1 VRRPFLIRFI
11 LSVALFSS
19 ATALSQ
25 EGIASGAGFSPASA
39 SPTQLNE
46 TVRTLEEFFRR
57 ASPQT
62 SKPQLVHARIQLA
75 TAYLMLH
82 CYRDSLDT
90 LQMLHLG
97 NRADEP
103 AQAWTVKGL
112 DELELNYVEDAVL
125 SLRRAV
131 RLNPASPTAR
141 LALGDALARSDH
153 MQDAARVYEE
163 QTRLTPNLSDAWYK
177 LGLAHAEISAS
188 LGHAPVRQAEEK
200 LSAQLDAE
208 ELLAK
213 GDNLNAARTLL
224 RVQRTSSDQ
233 PEIHADLG
241 TALLALGYARA
252 ADDQFHQEL
261 VKNPESP
268 SAWLGI
274 AQAAALA
281 GRWDAV
287 AKAVDRL
294 AQSNPLELT
303 RLLQFPPSGMVQ
315 DAWKNDT
322 PHPPESFSASAVG
335 NLWRN
340 WVGGA
345 EVARISTAEGR
356 PPRPTRC
363 SQTATS
369 TPGVWLTQLCYDTLE
384 KQLRRGM
391 ELSLNQRRKL
401 AEAEFRLGH
410 YHAALHSAMLL
421 HAADAH
427 GGWSIYWLRRA
438 HAAIAEECFLRVA
451 ALNPDSARVHQMLAD
466 HYMQLTDYPRAH
478 SEYQNAIRLAP
489 DLPELRLGLG
499 RVLSRS
505 GDFKAAESEL
515 QKTLQLAPQSDF
527 AHYELGHV
535 YVKQARWGDA
545 ILQLRQV
552 RESSSAFL
560 SARLD
565 LAQAEAET
573 EETPAA
579 IRDLASVTQLDRD
592 GEVYFRLASLYRKL
606 GDEPRARDALTMFKH
621 LRASSLDAEKDELG
635 ALELEQVTGTRSP
648 P

>member
-1 VRRPFLIRFI
+1 MAIR
-11 LSVALFSS
+11 
-19 ATALSQ
+19 Q

-39 SPTQLNE
+39 SPTQLHE
-46 TVRTLEEFFRR
+46 TVATLEQFLKA

-62 SKPQLVHARIQLA
+62 SKSQLVHARVQLA
-75 TAYLMLH
+75 TAYLMQH
-82 CYRDSLDT
+82 RYRDSLDT
-90 LQMLHLG
+90 LEPLNLG
-97 NRADEP
+97 ERVDQP

-112 DELELNYVEDAVL
+112 DELELNYIQDAVL

-131 RLNPASPTAR
+131 RLNPSSPTAR

-153 MQDAARVYEE
+153 MQDAAQVYAE

-188 LGHAPVRQAEEK
+188 LSHAPLRPADEN
-200 LSAQLDAE
+200 LNAQLDAE

-224 RVQRTSSDQ
+224 RIQRTSSDQ

-252 ADDQFHQEL
+252 ADDQFHRE
-261 VKNPESP
+261 VIKNPESP

-274 AQAAALA
+274 AQAAVLA
-281 GRWDAV
+281 GHWDAV
-287 AKAVDRL
+287 TKAMDRL
-294 AQSNPLELT
+294 AQSNPRELA
-303 RLLQFPPSGMVQ
+303 RLLQFPPAGLVQ
-315 DAWKNDT
+315 DAWKNDNT
-322 PHPPESFSASAVG
+322 GPPQSFSASAVG

-345 EVARISTAEGR
+345 QVVARISAGDGQPSRSTK
-356 PPRPTRC
+356 C
-363 SQTATS
+363 SQTAAS
-369 TPGVWLTQLCYDTLE
+369 TPGIWLTEWCYDTLE
-384 KQLRRGM
+384 KQLHGRK

-410 YHAALHSAMLL
+410 YHAALHSATLL

-427 GGWSIYWLRRA
+427 GGWSIYWLRRG
-438 HAAIAEECFLRVA
+438 HAAIAEECFLKVA

-466 HYMQLTDYPRAH
+466 HYTQLTDYPRAR

-505 GDFKAAESEL
+505 GDFNAAESEL

-535 YVKQARWGDA
+535 YVKQARWKDA
-545 ILQLRQV
+545 MQQLRQV
-552 RESSSAFL
+552 PQSSSAFL

-573 EETPAA
+573 EETSAA
-579 IRDLASVTQLDRD
+579 IQDLASVTQLDRD

-606 GDEPRARDALTMFKH
+606 GDEPRARDALAMFRR

-635 ALELEQVTGTRSP
+635 ALELEQVTGTQSP